1 MDKSTKVRDKSL
13 PEFQKFLLEEKL
25 APESNVPSYAHWVN
39 RYLDYA
45 KKHKLSMVVYQEGAV
60 TAYLDALQSD
70 RRIFKWQHRQA
81 NEALRLYFTQYLKKM
96 AEHVPSVSR
105 PADVSGLL
113 KEGRRLI
120 RFRHYSNSTE
130 RVYLQWIERFLD
142 YVFHAEKKTKISD
155 IAAADFKNFLA
166 YLSHKRKVSSSTQN
180 QAFNA
185 IRFFFRNVLGK
196 ETGDPSSAI
205 REKRG
210 QKLPSVLSVDEV
222 KVLFVPMSAKN
233 RLIAELLYGAGLRLM
248 ELARL
253 RVRDIDFDANT
264 IFVRSERGG
273 RDRTTILPSTV
284 KDRLKGHLEAV
295 KLIHEDDLAKGYGE
309 VQLPG
314 AVGHK
319 YPKAGK
325 EWAWQYVFP
334 SARLSVDPRSGRVS
348 RQHISDTAIQDM
360 IKNALR
366 KSGIPKRASVHTLRH
381 SFATHLLASG
391 VNVRE
396 VQELLGHKNVE
407 TTMIYTRVVRNMS
420 KVPHSPLDALYK

>member
-1 MDKSTKVRDKSL
+1 MDKLSKARDKSL

-45 KKHKLSMVVYQEGAV
+45 KKHRLSVVVYQEGAV

-96 AEHVPSVSR
+96 AERVPSISR
-105 PADVSGLL
+105 PADVTGLL

-120 RFRHYSNSTE
+120 RFRHYSHSTE

-155 IAAADFKNFLA
+155 IATGDYKNFLV

-185 IRFFFRNVLGK
+185 IRFFFRNILGK
-196 ETGDPSSAI
+196 EIDSPTTV

-210 QKLPSVLSVDEV
+210 QKLPSVLSLDEV
-222 KVLFVPMSAKN
+222 KILFAPMSAKN
-233 RLIAELLYGAGLRLM
+233 RLVAELLYGAGLRLM

-253 RVRDIDFDANT
+253 RVRDIDFDTNT
-264 IFVRSERGG
+264 IFVRSEKGG

-284 KDRLKGHLEAV
+284 KDRLKEHLKAM

-309 VQLPG
+309 VQLPE
-314 AVGHK
+314 AVSHK
-319 YPKAGK
+319 YTKSGN

-334 SARLSVDPRSGRVS
+334 SARLSVDPRNGRVS

-366 KSGIPKRASVHTLRH
+366 KSGISKRASVHTLRH

-391 VNVRE
+391 VNIRE
-396 VQELLGHKNVE
+396 LQELLGHKNVE

-420 KVPHSPLDALYK
+420 KTPQSPLDALYK